1 MTDLM
6 KLFAEMDSMG
16 VEELMRQS
24 WQRSFGIMR
33 HLRGEGKFCDVTL
46 HCEIGANATP
56 QSRNSPP
63 LGLVAHKVSYVA
75 IIRSRST
82 QGKLRYNL

>member
-24 WQRSFGIMR
+24 WQRAFGIMR
-33 HLRGEGKFCDVTL
+33 ILRGEGKFCDVTL
-46 HCEIGANATP
+46 HCEMVAGAE
-56 QSRNSPP
+56 RNLRSPP
-63 LGLVAHKVSYVA
+63 LGLVAHKV
-75 IIRSRST
+75 RSSVF
-82 QGKLRYNL
+82 GL